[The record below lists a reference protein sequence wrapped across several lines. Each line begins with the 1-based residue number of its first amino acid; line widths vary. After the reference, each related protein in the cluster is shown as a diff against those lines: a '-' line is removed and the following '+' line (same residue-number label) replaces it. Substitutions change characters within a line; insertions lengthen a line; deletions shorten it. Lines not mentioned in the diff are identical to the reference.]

1 MPKWTDAA
9 TVKKH
14 FHGLNLSAEG
24 MEDADINVRIERA
37 ERYVGARL
45 RVSKAT
51 MDAWTDVAATP
62 PSVNDV
68 TAKYAAAEV
77 LADTQGGSSPD
88 AITWVNAW
96 RDEVD
101 KVIAEINVGALTLF
115 DKDGVAVALAAADYY
130 VERDATDREFTR
142 EKLERL

>member
-14 FHGLNLSAEG
+14 FHGLNLAAEG
-24 MEDADINVRIERA
+24 MEDTDVNVRIERA

-51 MDAWTDVAATP
+51 MDAWTDTTETP
-62 PSVNDV
+62 PLANDV

-77 LADTQGGSSPD
+77 LADTQGGGSSD

-96 RDEVD
+96 REEVD
-101 KVIAEINVGALTLF
+101 KVIAEINAGALTLY
-115 DKDGVAVALAAADYY
+115 DKDGNAVAIVAADFY